1 MRSGPDREDCEMTD
15 KAMTLR
21 LPDEQARELEMVAT
35 ADGVSV
41 AEAIRTA
48 IEAHIE
54 ARRHDAEFQLRLQR
68 NLEEHRAILERLAR

>member
-1 MRSGPDREDCEMTD
+1 MTQ

-21 LPDEQARELEMVAT
+21 LPDEQARELEVVAT

-41 AEAIRTA
+41 TDAIRAA

-54 ARRHDAEFQLRLQR
+54 ARRQDDEFQRRLQR
-68 NLEEHRAILERLAR
+68 NLEEQRAVLERLAR